1 MGTRHEPWRSR
12 ARGTA
17 ARHPVAPPVT
27 GFAASGLRRP
37 LAPPALDGDN
47 FLSRAVRWYFRANS
61 EKEFQLMC
69 SICATIW
76 VMVDGALEPVMLCTQ
91 TLFGC

>member
-1 MGTRHEPWRSR
+1 MLPLLPLPLKMVIIS
-12 ARGTA
+12 
-17 ARHPVAPPVT
+17 HPAQDV
-27 GFAASGLRRP
+27 GIL
-37 LAPPALDGDN
+37 
-47 FLSRAVRWYFRANS
+47 RANS
-61 EKEFQLMC
+61 EKEFQIMC